1 MTAFVLAAFLL
12 GLVAGLRAMTAP
24 AVVAWAASLGALGA
38 IEGWFAFMAWRWTAP
53 LATALAVG
61 EWISDQL
68 PSTPS
73 RKVPVQFVTRLL
85 TGALSGGTLGAVVGS
100 PFVGICAGVAGS
112 VIGTHAGA
120 WARSDLARSFGRDRP
135 AAILEDAA
143 AVLIGLAA
151 IFLFNS

>member
-24 AVVAWAASLGALGA
+24 AIVAWAASLGTLGA

-85 TGALSGGTLGAVVGS
+85 TGTLSGGTLGAVVGS

-112 VIGTHAGA
+112 VTEPTRAHGRGQTWREA
-120 WARSDLARSFGRDRP
+120 SDA
-135 AAILEDAA
+135 
-143 AVLIGLAA
+143 IGLQP
-151 IFLFNS
+151 FLRMQRPC